1 MVATSSNSCGTP
13 CMAEYI
19 LINTNGIR
27 LIVSAPIIVGFTHA
41 IPSSAVVPVSPDF
54 NAYAQKVADFLGAAS
69 IRAKAYTDDDNM
81 KSKIKVISS
90 EHKTPYILVVGAK
103 EQEEET
109 VTCRFRFS
117 SQIPQRTFKLSEFRD
132 YVLDKVATHFNG
144 I

>member
-1 MVATSSNSCGTP
+1 
-13 CMAEYI
+13 
-19 LINTNGIR
+19 
-27 LIVSAPIIVGFTHA
+27 
-41 IPSSAVVPVSPDF
+41 
-54 NAYAQKVADFLGAAS
+54 
-69 IRAKAYTDDDNM
+69 
-81 KSKIKVISS
+81 
-90 EHKTPYILVVGAK
+90 VGAK